1 MVSWIPG
8 WTYRG
13 LMPRWASRLEVRRGV
28 GVGEKKKT
36 FWIRIK
42 PNQIKGGSNP
52 PCGFSLPISG
62 LSFISGPWWGCHVDR
77 PTSYYDNGSRGST
90 CSGGYCLLGDVRKTG
105 GMCTKT
111 KIEGVIDTRKASV
124 EGEVKLE
131 SVGLEVWARVRSR
144 RRARVTYC
152 ATQDSV
158 H

>member
-1 MVSWIPG
+1 MSL
-8 WTYRG
+8 TLRG
-13 LMPRWASRLEVRRGV
+13 ERGV
-28 GVGEKKKT
+28 GEKKT
-36 FWIRIK
+36 FWIRIRQ
-42 PNQIKGGSNP
+42 NQIKGGSNP

-131 SVGLEVWARVRSR
+131 CVGPEVWIHVCACVCACGCARACDLPRHSGQFTFALENQR
-144 RRARVTYC
+144 GP
-152 ATQDSV
+152 